1 MGCLEGG
8 MGKEGQT
15 QRQTDRLRQMGRPE
29 RERER
34 DFDRESY
41 TAQANFEIPILLLPL
56 QC

>member
-1 MGCLEGG
+1 

-34 DFDRESY
+34 DFDRGGYTTQRERHIHGKWGQTETESW
-41 TAQANFEIPILLLPL
+41 
-56 QC
+56 